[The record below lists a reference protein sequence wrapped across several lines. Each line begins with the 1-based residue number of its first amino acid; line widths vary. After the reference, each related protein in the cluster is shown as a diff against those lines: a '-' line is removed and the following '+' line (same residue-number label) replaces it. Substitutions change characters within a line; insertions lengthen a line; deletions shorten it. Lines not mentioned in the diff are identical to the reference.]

1 MLLIFPSLAYAI
13 VLIALLAMSKKI
25 ARSHHDQQDKD
36 QDGVTQAT
44 SNLRKRESIPL
55 QITIFILL
63 VLHGVVCFQDI
74 VTPEGIVF
82 GFAQALSLMAWVGVA
97 LYWIEGWYFNLRSM
111 MPMIISL
118 AMLSSFLPT
127 IYQGALLSTEAVISH
142 GFILHFITANMAVGV
157 LFLSAVQ
164 AILIGWQE
172 KNLRAQLKDRPA
184 DKFNFS
190 DVLLLGQKKGLL
202 EQLPPLVTMEKVL
215 FNMISIGYVLLTIGV
230 FSGVFF
236 SQELFGKPLIFD
248 HKTIFSI
255 LSWMLFGWI
264 LFVHWKH
271 GLRGSQALK
280 WIIGSFA
287 ILLLS
292 YVGSRFVLE
301 VILQRA

>member
-1 MLLIFPSLAYAI
+1 MLLIIPSLAYAI
-13 VLIALLAMSKKI
+13 VFIALLAMSKRI
-25 ARSHHDQQDKD
+25 ALSQQDQQDKD
-36 QDGVTQAT
+36 QDGATVATQG
-44 SNLRKRESIPL
+44 LRKRESIQL

-63 VLHGVVCFQDI
+63 VLHGFVCFQDI

-97 LYWIEGWYFNLRSM
+97 LYWIEGWYFNLRGM
-111 MPMIISL
+111 MPMIISI

-127 IYQGALLSTEAVISH
+127 IYQGSVLSTETVISH
-142 GFILHFITANMAVGV
+142 GFILHFITSNMAVGV
-157 LFLSAVQ
+157 LFLSAIQ

-172 KNLRAQLKDRPA
+172 KNLRAQNKDRSA
-184 DKFNFS
+184 DKLNFS
-190 DVLLLGQKKGLL
+190 NVLLLGQKKALL

-215 FNMISIGYVLLTIGV
+215 FNMISIGYVLLTIAV

-287 ILLLS
+287 TLLLS

-301 VILQRA
+301 VILQRN

>member
-1 MLLIFPSLAYAI
+1 MLLIIPSLAYAI
-13 VLIALLAMSKKI
+13 VFIALLAMSKRI
-25 ARSHHDQQDKD
+25 ALSQQDQQDKD
-36 QDGVTQAT
+36 QDGATVATQG
-44 SNLRKRESIPL
+44 LRKRESIQL

-63 VLHGVVCFQDI
+63 ILHGFVCFQDI
-74 VTPEGIVF
+74 VTQEGIVF

-97 LYWIEGWYFNLRSM
+97 LYWIEGWYFNLRGM
-111 MPMIISL
+111 MPMIISI
-118 AMLSSFLPT
+118 AMFSSFLPT
-127 IYQGALLSTEAVISH
+127 IYQGAVLSTEAVISH
-142 GFILHFITANMAVGV
+142 GFILHFITSNMAVGV
-157 LFLSAVQ
+157 LFLSAIQ

-172 KNLRAQLKDRPA
+172 KNLRAQNKDRSP
-184 DKFNFS
+184 DKLNFS
-190 DVLLLGQKKGLL
+190 NVLLLGQKKALL

-215 FNMISIGYVLLTIGV
+215 FNMISIGYVLLTIAV

-287 ILLLS
+287 TLLLS

-301 VILQRA
+301 VILQRN

>member
-13 VLIALLAMSKKI
+13 ILIALLAMSKKI
-25 ARSHHDQQDKD
+25 ARSHQDQQDKN
-36 QDGVTQAT
+36 QDDVTLASIGLKNQ
-44 SNLRKRESIPL
+44 ESIGL
-55 QITIFILL
+55 QMIIFILL
-63 VLHGVVCFQDI
+63 VLHGLVCFQDI

-97 LYWIEGWYFNLRSM
+97 IYWMEGWYFNLRGM
-111 MPMIISL
+111 MPMIL
-118 AMLSSFLPT
+118 AIAMFSSFLPS
-127 IYQGALLSTEAVISH
+127 IYQGAVLSTAAVVSH

-157 LFLSAVQ
+157 LFLAAIQ

-172 KNLRAQLKDRPA
+172 KNLRSQFKEKNPPIL
-184 DKFNFS
+184 NFS
-190 DVLLLGQKKGLL
+190 HVLLLGQKKAFL

-215 FNMISIGYVLLTIGV
+215 FNMIGIGFVLLSIAV

-236 SQELFGKPLIFD
+236 SQELFGRPLTFD
-248 HKTIFSI
+248 HKTVLSI
-255 LSWMLFGWI
+255 LSWVLFGGV
-264 LFVHWKH
+264 LFVHWKN

-292 YVGSRFVLE
+292 YIGSRFVLE